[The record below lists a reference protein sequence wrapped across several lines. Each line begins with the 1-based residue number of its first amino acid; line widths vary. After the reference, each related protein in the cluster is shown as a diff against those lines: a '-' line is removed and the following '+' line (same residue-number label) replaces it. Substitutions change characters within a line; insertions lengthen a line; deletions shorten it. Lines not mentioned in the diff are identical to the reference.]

1 MSHLSDLE
9 AQYDGP
15 IPRELKAAAVA
26 ADRRAL
32 ARRRTNP
39 RKPPK
44 TVLLKPVTDT
54 FLIAEMAMVM
64 VTRTRD
70 HGACT
75 ESDLWQVGYTP
86 VQIAKYGER
95 ARAVALELSRDVA

>member
-15 IPRELKAAAVA
+15 IPRELRTAAIA
-26 ADRRAL
+26 ADRRAQ
-32 ARRRTNP
+32 ARRRT
-39 RKPPK
+39 KPAKSPK
-44 TVLLKPVTDT
+44 TVLLKPVSDT
-54 FLIAEMAMVM
+54 FLIVEMAMAM

-70 HGACT
+70 YGACT
-75 ESDLWQVGYTP
+75 EADLWQVGYTP
-86 VQIAKYGER
+86 AQITRFGER